1 MRIPSYLVERGPLLF
16 CVVKNIQTIQ
26 SVMYICIFMIEAGF
40 HYNHFHVSKPK
51 VVIII
56 LYVGALSTDEP
67 PVKPVT
73 LR

>member
-1 MRIPSYLVERGPLLF
+1 MRIPSYLVERGPPLF

-26 SVMYICIFMIEAGF
+26 SVMYIFMIETGF